1 MNMSKSRDI
10 QAKMPSPKV
19 IFYAFWL
26 VTVKVLNS
34 YVAGK
39 VYMQKK
45 ENRMLNIFYGD
56 MKEAVYNTAAYFKYD
71 YEDDWIVDPFVKKM
85 IEDVDKSSVLDSGV
99 IDSPVLGKIP
109 PVGLSGGVKTL
120 ILVKFEKDKIFNAS
134 TCGDNCAK
142 WLLKIAET
150 EDRTINLHHL
160 MDFGDEKFT
169 IHIANTD
176 QIVHS
181 MEELVSI
188 AGEFV

>member
-1 MNMSKSRDI
+1 MLSIRFGVSEDTMEDI
-10 QAKMPSPKV
+10 D
-19 IFYAFWL
+19 IAFHRLYMDEWL
-26 VTVKVLNS
+26 
-34 YVAGK
+34 
-39 VYMQKK
+39 
-45 ENRMLNIFYGD
+45 E
-56 MKEAVYNTAAYFKYD
+56 
-71 YEDDWIVDPFVKKM
+71 DPFVKEM
-85 IEDVDKSSVLDSGV
+85 IQDVDQSTVLDSGV

-120 ILVKFEKDKIFNAS
+120 ILVKFEKNKIFNAS

-150 EDRTINLHHL
+150 EDRTVNLLHL
-160 MDFGDEKFT
+160 MDFGKEPFT
-169 IHIANTD
+169 VHILNTD